1 MTTPDPTAL
10 AKSEADAQLA
20 TANDWAARLGS
31 FVIQS
36 DDDEANIVNVLQEV
50 KARAKTLE
58 NRRTEITQPLNQALR
73 SVNALFKPAQ
83 QKFDQLERHLK
94 GLITTYMQAKNAR
107 NVAAIQ
113 AAAVAPTPVVAQ
125 QVLAQVQP
133 VEAPANVSVRYV
145 WQFQITQPELVP
157 AQFLSPDPAKIQA
170 YLAQTNQPA
179 IPGVT
184 FSQKAITSVRSR

>member
-1 MTTPDPTAL
+1 MIEQEQIARQ
-10 AKSEADAQLA
+10 EADSQLA
-20 TANDWAARLGS
+20 IANEWASKLYN

-36 DDDEANIVNVLQEV
+36 DSDEANIVSVLQEV
-50 KARAKTLE
+50 KKRNAQLE
-58 NRRTEITQPLNQALR
+58 DKRTEITKPLNAALR
-73 SVNALFKPAQ
+73 AVNALFKPPQ
-83 QKFDQLERHLK
+83 QKFEALERQLK